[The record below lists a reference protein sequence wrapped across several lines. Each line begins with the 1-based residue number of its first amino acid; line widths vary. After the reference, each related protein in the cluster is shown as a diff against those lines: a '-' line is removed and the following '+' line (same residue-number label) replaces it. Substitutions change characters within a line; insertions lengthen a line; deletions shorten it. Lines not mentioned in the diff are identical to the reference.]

1 MKLKIA
7 RIIPNLRLH
16 TVLDGSMIASRG
28 YGIYKSEDNGENWEY
43 VNTVPTPYYKR
54 ILAKN
59 RLVSRLL
66 RLGLSQ
72 IKRIPGDNFLVC
84 CDKGMFLSDFSF
96 SHFRRTDAPARFFQL
111 LDNSLCVTPEYV
123 YYGEYIPNP
132 GRSEVNVFRSK
143 DGAHWELAH
152 SFPPKIIKH
161 IHVLQYDKF
170 SEKIWFSTG
179 DAYAECL
186 LGFADQDFSNLAI
199 IGGNNQKWRTL
210 EFLFTEDFVYW
221 GMDSPIMQ
229 NKLFSYCRKDG
240 EIKEIADFNG
250 PIYNLR
256 KIGNKGYIILTGSEG
271 GKSEWDNKAHVWY
284 SNNLHKWQDCLSFE
298 KDALPHIFGFGRL
311 LLAENTGEK
320 IILSAS
326 ALEGLRN
333 GILFITEAESP
344 HG

>member
-1 MKLKIA
+1 MPA
-7 RIIPNLRLH
+7 
-16 TVLDGSMIASRG
+16 
-28 YGIYKSEDNGENWEY
+28 
-43 VNTVPTPYYKR
+43 PYYKR
-54 ILAKN
+54 CLSQN
-59 RLVSRLL
+59 RPVSRLL
-66 RLGLSQ
+66 RLGISQ
-72 IKRIPGDNFLVC
+72 IKQIAGDKLLIC
-84 CDKGMFLSDFSF
+84 GDWAMFLSDSSF
-96 SHFRRTDAPARFFQL
+96 THFQRANVPSRFFQL
-111 LDNSLCVTPEYV
+111 LDNSLCVTPEYT

-132 GRSEVNVFRSK
+132 SRREVNIFRTR
-143 DGAHWELAH
+143 DGADWELAY
-152 SFPPKIIKH
+152 SFSPKTIKH

-179 DAYAECL
+179 DADAECL

-271 GKSEWDNKAHVWY
+271 GKSEWDNKAHIWY